1 MKNFKTINVA
11 VCQWRHDIPQATDGA
26 IFGTIIIEMNPKKL
40 LTQAQDVLKNDYKI
54 EKGDL
59 VNLYITGLTMATV
72 AIINACTMIG
82 ANLVCFHFDKD
93 TGKYIS
99 QEVLWT
105 ESQKYSRQRDSS
117 MNEYALIGTITV

>member
-11 VCQWRHDIPQATDGA
+11 VCQGRHDIPQATDGA

-59 VNLYITGLTMATV
+59 VNLYITGF
-72 AIINACTMIG
+72 TMIG

-99 QEVLWT
+99 QEVL
-105 ESQKYSRQRDSS
+105 
-117 MNEYALIGTITV
+117 

>member
-11 VCQWRHDIPQATDGA
+11 VCQGRHDIPQATDGA
-26 IFGTIIIEMNPKKL
+26 VFGAIIIEMNPKKL
-40 LTQAQDVLKNDYKI
+40 LTQAQAVLKNDNKI

-59 VNLYITGLTMATV
+59 ENLYITGITIATV
-72 AIINACTMIG
+72 ANIKACTMIG

-99 QEVLWT
+99 QEVL
-105 ESQKYSRQRDSS
+105 
-117 MNEYALIGTITV
+117 